1 MNKKNF
7 YILLTVVLMAVFISA
22 CGSSSEQKNED
33 SDSKDK
39 VTKEENKNNEKASD
53 ENSSNKNVEEFD
65 KGNIKDITSTDHLE
79 QDENTA
85 EDSSGSEE
93 KDPLSDYSAKEIE
106 YARVWLE
113 VVGNKDID
121 TLKVSRISEG
131 EPVSSYEGGSIK
143 YPEDV
148 VYLFTDFLA
157 GGNIFYSSNGD
168 GSINLYD
175 VPPRWPTP
183 EQLKEERNQ
192 TPEEYAQDIID
203 NTEKVMID
211 PGDDEEVEKIIKKIE
226 ILD

>member
-7 YILLTVVLMAVFISA
+7 FILLTVVLMAVFISA
-22 CGSSSEQKNED
+22 CGSQSEQNNED
-33 SDSKDK
+33 SDRKDK

-53 ENSSNKNVEEFD
+53 KNFLNKNVEEFD
-65 KGNIKDITSTDHLE
+65 KGNIKDTTSTDHFE
-79 QDENTA
+79 QDEDTA
-85 EDSSGSEE
+85 GDSSGSEE

-121 TLKVSRISEG
+121 TLIVSHTSE
-131 EPVSSYEGGSIK
+131 EESVIK
-143 YPEDV
+143 YPEGV
-148 VYLFTDFLA
+148 VHLFTDFLA
-157 GGNIFYSSNGD
+157 GGNVYYNSNGD

-175 VPPRWPTP
+175 FPTRWPSP

-192 TPEEYAQDIID
+192 TMEEYIQDIID
-203 NTEKVMID
+203 NPEKVMID
-211 PGDDEEVEKIIKKIE
+211 PGDDEEVEKTIKKIE

>member
-7 YILLTVVLMAVFISA
+7 FILLTVVLMAVFISA
-22 CGSSSEQKNED
+22 CGSQSEQNNED
-33 SDSKDK
+33 SDRKDK
-39 VTKEENKNNEKASD
+39 VTKEENKNNEKAG
-53 ENSSNKNVEEFD
+53 EGNSPNKNVEEFD
-65 KGNIKDITSTDHLE
+65 KGNIKDTTSTDHFE
-79 QDENTA
+79 QDENTVG
-85 EDSSGSEE
+85 DSSSSEE

-121 TLKVSRISEG
+121 TLKVSHPSE
-131 EPVSSYEGGSIK
+131 EESVSVK
-143 YPEDV
+143 YPEGV
-148 VYLFTDFLA
+148 VHLFTDFLA
-157 GGNIFYSSNGD
+157 GGNVYYNSNGD

-175 VPPRWPTP
+175 FPTRWPSP

-192 TPEEYAQDIID
+192 TMEEYIQDIND
-203 NTEKVMID
+203 NPEKVMID